1 MEDLTT
7 TLFNVLFALVV
18 VAGIST
24 VMALV
29 MKFFDD
35 SLSDQ

>member
-7 TLFNVLFALVV
+7 TLFNVLLTLVV
-18 VAGIST
+18 IAGIST